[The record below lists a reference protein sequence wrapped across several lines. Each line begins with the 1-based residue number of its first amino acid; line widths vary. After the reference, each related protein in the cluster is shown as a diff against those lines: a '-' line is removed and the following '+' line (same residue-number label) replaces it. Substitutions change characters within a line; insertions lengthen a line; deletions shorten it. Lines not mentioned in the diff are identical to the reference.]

1 MSTVNNNYKVFNIEN
16 SSTKGLSGAID
27 KVLDEQFNTDV
38 QLSATTWQS
47 IFDKI
52 KATQV
57 EQNDNQLKFGNN
69 DTDVNNGTHYVVKEG
84 EYRISNDAWNFIQQK
99 AQEWLNTFKQTNKP
113 SEEIVKELVSNNE
126 VKMGTEK
133 EAYEYE
139 DTVLNIL
146 KKANIDTSDIEVND
160 VIQKYKNIVEYN
172 KANNIEMDEARLA
185 ERIENYAKGL
195 KYAKVEAGFDNVVK
209 DAYNQSEFT
218 EQEIAQILKTEGQE
232 GLNKRF
238 KEKTE
243 KTSENYDKNFK
254 NQEIT
259 DAINSGS
266 MTNYKNALYQ
276 FAKEQIETYDDL
288 KGDGKISFDEYL
300 AKEEEKIGVKLDE
313 EEKARAKKI
322 FEFLDKNQSGYIDKE
337 ELAAYMLTM
346 SKITDSNEKK
356 TADDITL
363 KEYMITNDALSEIG
377 MNQEGESSKILKKLF
392 DVNYN
397 GLTLIK

>member
-1 MSTVNNNYKVFNIEN
+1 
-16 SSTKGLSGAID
+16 
-27 KVLDEQFNTDV
+27 
-38 QLSATTWQS
+38 
-47 IFDKI
+47 
-52 KATQV
+52 
-57 EQNDNQLKFGNN
+57 
-69 DTDVNNGTHYVVKEG
+69 
-84 EYRISNDAWNFIQQK
+84 
-99 AQEWLNTFKQTNKP
+99 
-113 SEEIVKELVSNNE
+113 
-126 VKMGTEK
+126 
-133 EAYEYE
+133 
-139 DTVLNIL
+139 
-146 KKANIDTSDIEVND
+146 
-160 VIQKYKNIVEYN
+160 
-172 KANNIEMDEARLA
+172 
-185 ERIENYAKGL
+185 
-195 KYAKVEAGFDNVVK
+195 
-209 DAYNQSEFT
+209 
-218 EQEIAQILKTEGQE
+218 
-232 GLNKRF
+232 
-238 KEKTE
+238 
-243 KTSENYDKNFK
+243 
-254 NQEIT
+254 
-259 DAINSGS
+259 